1 MIYAS
6 VKKKVGELKK
16 KKALKNNI
24 KSTLFL
30 KPTTNNVANT
40 RIYGDNVGKSINSL
54 ENQIDALY
62 NNPNFSADSRNYAVS
77 LLMRKLDNLNL
88 FKKRK
93 LGGLY
98 RISRPPPV
106 VQNLVQNRGQ
116 NRAQN
121 RAQYRARNRA
131 QNRTNNDDMLAGL
144 GDLFLEPNER
154 IAQNRARNR
163 AQNRANNDDMLAG
176 LGDLFFEHEEPE
188 PQKVKK
194 EPTPQKRGKKRKRG
208 RSAVSFLKGLPGS
221 PTDIKKALRSNKN
234 KKNLQWFPVIQK
246 LRTVIDQPELIFMSR
261 RNHPSTTVHC
271 PPPPSSCIYKW
282 PIKKTTEKEN

>member
-6 VKKKVGELKK
+6 VKKKVGGLKK

-24 KSTLFL
+24 KSALFL

-62 NNPNFSADSRNYAVS
+62 NNPNFTADSRNYAVS
-77 LLMRKLDNLNL
+77 LLMRKLENLNL
-88 FKKRK
+88 FRKRK

-106 VQNLVQNRGQ
+106 VQNLAQNRAQHRAQ

-121 RAQYRARNRA
+121 RARNRV
-131 QNRTNNDDMLAGL
+131 NNDDMLAGW
-144 GDLFLEPNER
+144 GDLFLEPDEV
-154 IAQNRARNR
+154 
-163 AQNRANNDDMLAG
+163 
-176 LGDLFFEHEEPE
+176 E

-194 EPTPQKRGKKRKRG
+194 EPTPQKKGKKRKRG
-208 RSAVSFLKGLPGS
+208 RSAVSFLKGLAGS

-234 KKNLQWFPVIQK
+234 MKDLPWFPTK
-246 LRTVIDQPELIFMSR
+246 
-261 RNHPSTTVHC
+261 
-271 PPPPSSCIYKW
+271 
-282 PIKKTTEKEN
+282 